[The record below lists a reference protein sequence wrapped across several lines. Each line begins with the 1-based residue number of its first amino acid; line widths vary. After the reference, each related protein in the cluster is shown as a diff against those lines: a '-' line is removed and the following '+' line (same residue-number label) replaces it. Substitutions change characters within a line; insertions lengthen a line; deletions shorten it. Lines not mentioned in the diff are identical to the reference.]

1 MPYFISQIPEASS
14 VSPSLVVVQSLNR
27 VQLFATPWAV
37 GHQAPL
43 SSTTSWSLLKCMSI
57 ELVMLT
63 VSSSAA
69 PFSFCLKS
77 FPVSWSFPMSQQ
89 FKLGG
94 QIIGT
99 SQYIFVL
106 GFVLFCFWLHHAA
119 CGILVHQPGME
130 PVPPALEAWSLDHWS
145 EGQGSPKHTSV
156 GWLNS

>member
-1 MPYFISQIPEASS
+1 
-14 VSPSLVVVQSLNR
+14 
-27 VQLFATPWAV
+27 
-37 GHQAPL
+37 
-43 SSTTSWSLLKCMSI
+43 
-57 ELVMLT
+57 MLT

-77 FPVSWSFPMSQQ
+77 FLVSRSFLMSQQ
-89 FKLGG
+89 FELGG

-130 PVPPALEAWSLDHWS
+130 HVPPALEAWSLDH
-145 EGQGSPKHTSV
+145 
-156 GWLNS
+156 